1 MSRSVGVVVEL
12 PAVTTEVAETAEV
25 AAEIRTRLA
34 VAAVAH
40 RVLEVGVDLNLD
52 TRTNGT
58 CSMSRTSNIM
68 LIIYYKSPLK
78 DCSHQP

>member
-40 RVLEVGVDLNLD
+40 RVFEVRVDLNLD
-52 TRTNGT
+52 ISTNHSCT
-58 CSMSRTSNIM
+58 ESQVHVHEM
-68 LIIYYKSPLK
+68 
-78 DCSHQP
+78 